1 MSIEKTLQQAIK
13 YHQVEQLD
21 DAEQWYRK
29 ILQMEPKHPDA
40 NHNLGILM
48 MQKSQPDAAL
58 AFFNI
63 AIESNPSADKFWVS
77 YIDTFIHLRQL
88 SVVEKLLELGRSV
101 DLGDEAFKQL
111 ETYLQYEYKKRKS
124 TLTQTEID
132 SVILLSTNGQQ
143 KDVQDAIEILSQKY
157 SNELHFYTLSATCF
171 SERGKFIAVVK
182 CYQRV
187 LDIKPESAVAHNN
200 LGLAFHSLSRFDEAI
215 QCYNKA
221 FTLKPSYAEAY
232 YNLGITLST
241 VGQLDT
247 AVNSYKIALKINPNF
262 ADAHNNLGN
271 ILSDLGQTDKAIKS
285 FNQAIKIK
293 PDYAEAYNN
302 YGITLKKLGQF
313 NAAIKIYKKALA
325 VDPNFALGHYNLG
338 NIYKDLGQLDAA
350 VKSYEKALRIKP
362 DYIEAHNNRL
372 FTFNYLTNYD
382 AELNLTKAIK
392 FGTLLKEKVTSRFT
406 DFKGF
411 NEPARL
417 RVGLVS
423 GDLRVHP
430 VGHFLEHVILELAQ
444 RNLELIAYTTY
455 PKFDN
460 LSAHI
465 KPYFSDWKILYGL
478 NDEMA
483 AKLIHDD
490 GIHILIDLSG
500 HTAHNRLPVFAFK
513 PAPVQVSWLGY
524 FATTGLA
531 EIDYIV
537 GDPYVTP
544 LENQSSFVE
553 KIWQLPESRWCFTPP
568 DYNIICG
575 NLPALHLKFITF
587 GCFNNYT
594 KLNDTVVALWAKILN
609 HISDSRLFL
618 KASQFQDQTVREE
631 VIQRFLVYGLD
642 AKRITLEGFDSRE
655 NYFLAYQHVDIALDP
670 FPFTGGTTTVEALW
684 MGVPVLTLEG
694 NSLVSR
700 QGVGILINAGLPNWI
715 AKNQDE
721 YLTKA
726 ISFTTDLDKLAI
738 LRSGLRKCVLSSPL
752 FDAVRFSENFE
763 NALSGMWRHQNCTA
777 KSGQVSATDENW
789 TTPTD

>member
-1 MSIEKTLQQAIK
+1 MNIEKTFQQAIK
-13 YHQVEQLD
+13 HHQVGQLD

-29 ILQMEPKHPDA
+29 ILQTEPKHPDA

-48 MQKSQPDAAL
+48 VQKSQPDAAL

-63 AIESNPSADKFWVS
+63 AIESNPCADQFWVS

-88 SVVEKLLELGRSV
+88 SVMEKILELGRSV

-111 ETYLQYEYKKRKS
+111 ETYLQSEYKKRKS
-124 TLTQTEID
+124 TPTQAEID
-132 SVILLSTNGQQ
+132 SVILLTTNGQQ

-157 SNELHFYTLSATCF
+157 SNELHFYNLSATCF

-182 CYQRV
+182 CYQHV
-187 LDIKPESAVAHNN
+187 IDIKPESPVVHNN
-200 LGLAFHSLSRFDEAI
+200 LGLAFHSLSQFDEAI
-215 QCYNKA
+215 QSFSKA
-221 FTLKPSYAEAY
+221 FTLKPDYAEAY
-232 YNLGITLST
+232 FNVGITLSK
-241 VGQLDT
+241 VGHLDD
-247 AVNSYKIALKINPNF
+247 AVRSYQIALKINPNF

-271 ILSDLGQTDKAIKS
+271 ILSDLGQLDKAINN
-285 FNQAIKIK
+285 FIQAIKIK

-313 NAAIKIYKKALA
+313 NAAVKIYQKTLA
-325 VDPNFALGHYNLG
+325 VDPDYALGHYNLG

-350 VKSYEKALRIKP
+350 VKSYEKALTIKP
-362 DYIEAHNNRL
+362 KYIEAHNNRL

-382 AELNLTKAIK
+382 SDFNLKEARK
-392 FGTLLKEKVTSRFT
+392 FGIMLNEKVTSRFT
-406 DFKGF
+406 DFQGS

-423 GDLRVHP
+423 GDFRMHA
-430 VGHFLEHVILELAQ
+430 VGYFLESVCSQLTKSKVELV
-444 RNLELIAYTTY
+444 AYATCA
-455 PKFDN
+455 KFDD
-460 LSAHI
+460 LSARI
-465 KPYFSDWKILYGL
+465 KPYFSDWKALYSL
-478 NDEMA
+478 TDEMA
-483 AKLIHDD
+483 ANLIHNDN
-490 GIHILIDLSG
+490 IHILIDLSG
-500 HTAHNRLPVFAFK
+500 HTAHNRLPIFAFK

-531 EIDYIV
+531 QIDYIV
-537 GDPYVTP
+537 GDPHVTP
-544 LENQSSFVE
+544 LENQSSFIE

-568 DYNIICG
+568 NYSMNCER
-575 NLPALHLKFITF
+575 LPALDLKYITF

-609 HISDSRLFL
+609 HVSDSRLYL
-618 KASQFQDQTVREE
+618 KANQFEDQTVREE
-631 VIQRFLVYGLD
+631 VIQRFLVYGID

-655 NYFLAYQHVDIALDP
+655 KYFLAYQHVDIALDP

-715 AKNQDE
+715 AKNQND
-721 YLTKA
+721 YLAKA
-726 ISFTTDLDKLAI
+726 ISFTTDLDKLAL
-738 LRSGLRKCVLSSPL
+738 LRLGLRKRVLDSPL
-752 FDAVRFSENFE
+752 FDAVRFSKNLE
-763 NALSGMWRHQNCTA
+763 NALWKMWQQQNSTL
-777 KSGQVSATDENW
+777 KSGQVSTTDEN
-789 TTPTD
+789 